1 MRKITDLK
9 FYIEMLEKETRKLI
23 PEHNKTK
30 NAKLQ
35 ANHIHIYGS

>member
-1 MRKITDLK
+1 
-9 FYIEMLEKETRKLI
+9 MLEKETRKLI

-30 NAKLQ
+30 NVKLQ